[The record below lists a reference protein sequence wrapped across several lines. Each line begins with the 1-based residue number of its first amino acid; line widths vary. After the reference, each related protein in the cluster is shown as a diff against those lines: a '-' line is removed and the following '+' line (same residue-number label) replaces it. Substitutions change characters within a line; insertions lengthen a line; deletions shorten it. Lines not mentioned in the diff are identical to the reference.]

1 MSVKR
6 VVGLAIMVGALVGC
20 TEARIAVP
28 AQLAA
33 SAEPV
38 QLTGMGFGQRG
49 KFVLG
54 ASSGTFTRHSL
65 SARAPQPFMAED
77 FTSFF
82 GDGSFSVAGADFAG
96 RVEADCRF
104 LESEADT
111 GPATV
116 TTIPFRYK
124 CTFSRDGKP
133 MDAGLILHA
142 APRRVGPLLAETR
155 IGRLVLEGRTVGIEP
170 IHHSPQL
177 GIPTSE
183 PLGYRFVRDGRD
195 IGAIDLNGERKTIY
209 APRNGADREVVL
221 MAGLALSV
229 LWRS

>member
-1 MSVKR
+1 MSVNR
-6 VVGLAIMVGALVGC
+6 VVVLAIMAGALVSC

-28 AQLAA
+28 AELAA
-33 SAEPV
+33 TAEPL

-49 KFVLG
+49 KFALG
-54 ASSGTFTRHSL
+54 GSSGTFARHSL
-65 SARAPQPFMAED
+65 SARTSEPFIPED

-82 GDGSFSVAGADFAG
+82 GDGSFSVTGADFAG

-104 LESEADT
+104 LESEADA

-133 MDAGLILHA
+133 MDAALTLHA

-155 IGRLVLEGRTVGIEP
+155 SGRFAYAGRTVGIEP

-183 PLGYRFVRDGRD
+183 PLGYRFVRDGTD

-209 APRNGADREVVL
+209 APRSGADREAVL

-229 LWRS
+229 LWKS